1 MAKVKKIKSKEEIV
15 VNFKGVDIKTTEGIW
30 TNAGPYIKYPV
41 GTEFELIEENNL
53 SVKVEI
59 DFNDFITGKGTSTT
73 STLFIAK
80 IVNQ

>member
-59 DFNDFITGKGTSTT
+59 DFNDFILGF
-73 STLFIAK
+73 TLRKSSFDM
-80 IVNQ
+80 